1 MFKSFFFKKPKKSNL
16 PQQEFKNILVWSSMG
31 IGNMVNFLPMLRALR
46 ERYPLA
52 KITLLSWSDPSVFE
66 LVEKN
71 IYSEIKFINKK
82 SKISLILNFI
92 FLLFNTYDLF
102 IVKWHRNIWIA
113 RFIKACKNSYVVG
126 HISSAGHKCDYDD
139 LIDHK
144 VKLIHE
150 KSDKYQYLNLIN
162 DLLIKKADY
171 EEYLTISPN
180 ATSKITKLF
189 HENNLTEEDFLIGFH
204 LDVGAAQPYKQIG
217 FEKWLDIINGIQKE
231 APDAKFIFLGLKDD
245 IVANKIINEI
255 ANDIKIYSFLGKLNI
270 LETTACISK
279 LRLIVGVDSSLKTI
293 ASALKVKSVVPY
305 GCTDPSRS
313 APPESEIVVVRPEP
327 EQSPCEVFG
336 PIDPNK
342 CSHQSCINRISAN
355 AIVSATMNIVNNY

>member
-1 MFKSFFFKKPKKSNL
+1 MNFILNRTRKNSSSKK
-16 PQQEFKNILVWSSMG
+16 EFSNILVWSSMG

-71 IYSEIKFINKK
+71 IYNEIRFINKK

-92 FLLFNTYDLF
+92 YLLFSTHDLF

-113 RFIKACKNSYVVG
+113 RFISACRKAFIVG
-126 HISSAGHKCDYDD
+126 HVSSAGHKCDYDD
-139 LIDHK
+139 LIDNK
-144 VKLIHE
+144 VKLIHG

-162 DLLIKKADY
+162 DLLINKSDY
-171 EEYLTISPN
+171 EEYLKIPPN
-180 ATSKITKLF
+180 AITNITKLF
-189 HENNLTEEDFLIGFH
+189 QENNLKEEDFLIGFH
-204 LDVGAAQPYKQIG
+204 LDVGPAQPYKQIG
-217 FEKWLDIINGIQKE
+217 FEKWLKIITGIEKE
-231 APDAKFIFLGLKDD
+231 VPDAKLIFLGLNND
-245 IVANKIINEI
+245 IVANKIINELG
-255 ANDIKIYSFLGKLNI
+255 NDAKVYSFLGKLNI
-270 LETTACISK
+270 LDTTACISR
-279 LRLIVGVDSSLKTI
+279 LRLLVGVDSSLKTI

-313 APPESEIVVVRPEP
+313 APLESEVVVVRPEP
-327 EQSPCEVFG
+327 KQSPCEVFG

-342 CSHQSCINRISAN
+342 CTHQSCINRISADAIIN
-355 AIVSATMNIVNNY
+355 ATINIINNY

>member
-1 MFKSFFFKKPKKSNL
+1 
-16 PQQEFKNILVWSSMG
+16 MG
-31 IGNMVNFLPMLRALR
+31 IGNMVNFLPLLRALR

-71 IYSEIKFINKK
+71 IYNEIKFIDKK

-92 FLLFNTYDLF
+92 YLLFSTYDLF
-102 IVKWHRNIWIA
+102 IVKWHSNIWIA
-113 RFIKACKNSYVVG
+113 RFIKACKKAYVVG
-126 HISSAGHKCDYDD
+126 HVSSAGHKCDYDD

-144 VKLIHE
+144 VKLIHG

-162 DLLIKKADY
+162 DLLINKSYY
-171 EEYLTISPN
+171 EEYLKISPN
-180 ATSKITKLF
+180 AVSKITKLF
-189 HENNLTEEDFLIGFH
+189 LENNLTEEDLLIGFH

-217 FEKWLDIINGIQKE
+217 FEKWLDIINRIE
-231 APDAKFIFLGLKDD
+231 REVPDAKFIFLGLNDD

-270 LETTACISK
+270 IETTACISK
-279 LRLIVGVDSSLKTI
+279 LRLLVGVDSSLKTI
-293 ASALKVKSVVPY
+293 ASAMKVKSVVPY

-313 APPESEIVVVRPEP
+313 APLESEIVVVRPEP

-342 CSHQSCINRISAN
+342 CTHQSCINRISAD
-355 AIVSATMNIVNNY
+355 AIVNATTNIINTY